1 MISRIVRSLSTATLA
16 AAVAVLAWPQALG
29 LQNTEFFAH
38 AVSFR
43 GVFALGA
50 GVLALVFIAG
60 LIVSRARRFFAMSL
74 VVTLLFG
81 AVNVGILSTRGVD
94 TIESASAAEQQ
105 LGSVTVLAWNTLG
118 GAPGADA
125 IADLALAEQA
135 DVVTLPE
142 TTEATGI
149 AVAEAM
155 RAGGQP
161 MWVHTL
167 AFDLVSDARSTTVL
181 ISPELGSYEVTNSA
195 AAGPPGNTSVLPS
208 VVATPVTGTGPTI
221 VAVHAV
227 APIRYQMD
235 GWRADLDWLAEQCTF
250 TADAPGNMIMA
261 GDFNATVDHMAGRAG
276 DGSPDAVL
284 GDCGDAATASGAGAV
299 GTWPTAVPALLGSP
313 IDHVLAT
320 PNWRVGGV
328 RVIKSL
334 DDSGSDHRPVVATL
348 TDTAP

>member
-1 MISRIVRSLSTATLA
+1 MIPRIVRSLSAAALA
-16 AAVAVLAWPQALG
+16 AALAVLAWPQALG

-50 GVLALVFIAG
+50 GVLVLIFIAG
-60 LIVSRARRFFAMSL
+60 LIVSRARRFFAMAL
-74 VVTLLFG
+74 VVTALFG
-81 AVNVGILSTRGVD
+81 AVNVGILSSRGVD
-94 TIESASAAEQQ
+94 TVASASAAEPEA
-105 LGSVTVLAWNTLG
+105 GSVTVLAWNTLG

-155 RAGGQP
+155 RIGGRP

-181 ISPELGSYEVTNSA
+181 ISPDLGSYEVSNSA
-195 AAGPPGNTSVLPS
+195 TAGPPGNTSVLPS
-208 VVATPVTGTGPTI
+208 VVATPASGTGPTI

-227 APIRYQMD
+227 APIRYEMD
-235 GWRADLDWLAEQCTF
+235 GWRADLDWLAKQCTF
-250 TADAPGNMIMA
+250 TDDTPGNMIMA
-261 GDFNATVDHMAGRAG
+261 GDFNATVDHMAGRTSAG
-276 DGSPDAVL
+276 AFSAVL
-284 GDCGDAATASGAGAV
+284 GDCADAATAAGSGAV

-320 PNWRVGGV
+320 PNWRVDGL
-328 RVIKSL
+328 RVLESL
-334 DDSGSDHRPVVATL
+334 DGAGSDHRPVVATL
-348 TDTAP
+348 TDATP